1 LNYYQEKNQY
11 KANYKVV
18 SFYLSLFFIL
28 LLPSFFYV
36 TLHLDSPTLGVI
48 ISLFAALFLNLK
60 KVIFIKISMKLI
72 VFSLLFG
79 ILLVFF
85 TISAPSLKSLSSIF
99 IFLFLLI
106 SVVFLHAILKE
117 LTNIE
122 FYLSI
127 RLVTITLLI
136 IGYVGTFYHL
146 TILNYELKPKS
157 VFPFAEPSHFALVAG
172 LIFNGFLLVAS
183 KKWQVFIILSIFLFG
198 AFFPNLTIILY
209 ALLAI
214 LVFSRWYWS
223 LFIFM
228 LLILFIGLLFLY
240 NSEVLLY
247 YSSRVMLNSDS
258 SNLTALVYMQG
269 WQELWAALV
278 ETNGIGLGFQ
288 MNGTQIPT
296 DIAEKIRSIAGIYK
310 NRQDGAFLSS
320 KLISEFGVVGILIV
334 LLFMKYIITSF
345 VFLKRESNK
354 TNKNIK
360 LVFCHGVVFSFSI
373 ELFFRSTGYFTS
385 SLVILLLC
393 VYYIKRNNVKGL
405 SWKN

>member
-1 LNYYQEKNQY
+1 MNYYHEKYQY

-18 SFYLSLFFIL
+18 SFYFSLFFIL
-28 LLPSFFYV
+28 LFPSFLYV

-48 ISLFAALFLNLK
+48 ISLFAALCLNLK
-60 KVIFIKISMKLI
+60 NVIFIKISMKLI

-85 TISAPSLKSLSSIF
+85 TISSPSLKSLSSIL

-106 SVVFLHAILKE
+106 SVVFLHAILKK
-117 LTNIE
+117 LTDIE
-122 FYLSI
+122 FYSTI
-127 RLVTITLLI
+127 RLLTITLLI
-136 IGYVGTFYHL
+136 LGYVGTFYHL

-157 VFPFAEPSHFALVAG
+157 VFPFAEPSHFALVSG
-172 LIFNGFLLVAS
+172 LIFNGFLLVTS
-183 KKWQVFIILSIFLFG
+183 KKWQVFIVFSIFLFG
-198 AFFPNLTIILY
+198 VFFPNLTIMLY

-214 LVFSRWYWS
+214 LVLSRWYWS
-223 LFIFM
+223 LIIFI
-228 LLILFIGLLFLY
+228 LLMLFIGLLFLY
-240 NSEVLLY
+240 NSEVLMY

-278 ETNGIGLGFQ
+278 ETNGLGLGFQ

-334 LLFMKYIITSF
+334 LLFLKYILTSF
-345 VFLKRESNK
+345 VFLKRELNK
-354 TNKNIK
+354 AYKNIK
-360 LVFCHGVVFSFSI
+360 LVFCHGVVFSFSV
-373 ELFFRSTGYFTS
+373 EMFFRSTGYFTS
-385 SLVILLLC
+385 SLVIMLLC
-393 VYYIKRNNVKGL
+393 LYHIKRTVVKEL
-405 SWKN
+405 P